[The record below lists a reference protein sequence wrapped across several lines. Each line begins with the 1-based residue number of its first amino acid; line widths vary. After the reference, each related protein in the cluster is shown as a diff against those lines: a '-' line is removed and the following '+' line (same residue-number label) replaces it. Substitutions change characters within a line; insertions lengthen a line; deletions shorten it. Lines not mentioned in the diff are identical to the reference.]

1 MRGVWD
7 GSAAREQRGS
17 SGEPMGPPPPRTP
30 TTDDGAGRG
39 IGMEPG
45 SPPPRTPTTGDGAGR
60 GIGMEPGS
68 QLLDGVVAPLRQHG
82 TEAADA
88 AATVDAAAATA
99 VAVELPRKMSAGATM
114 ECGMEAEAVAV
125 IVDRDTLYAIRRTAV
140 AGRGAYAGRDLA
152 AGTTL
157 IREAPLRAS
166 SVAELVQ
173 LAVTNHAL
181 HDLCGDDDLNRV
193 AQNHFVHEDGVLLF
207 RRVSMLNH
215 SCRPNASICFLE
227 NGEAEVNL
235 ARDVAG
241 GEELCICY
249 SSVVLFSSLPERQS
263 ELLSRWG
270 FACGCNRCAGR
281 LDEEES
287 SMWRQLEHAAS
298 AVQHAKP
305 RGPNVDPNIS
315 VKQREAL
322 SLIEA
327 RLPLLRERERF
338 LFDAAYFA

>member
-1 MRGVWD
+1 
-7 GSAAREQRGS
+7 
-17 SGEPMGPPPPRTP
+17 
-30 TTDDGAGRG
+30 
-39 IGMEPG
+39 
-45 SPPPRTPTTGDGAGR
+45 
-60 GIGMEPGS
+60 MEPGS
-68 QLLDGVVAPLRQHG
+68 QLLDGVVEPVEPLRQHG

-99 VAVELPRKMSAGATM
+99 VAVELQHKMSP
-114 ECGMEAEAVAV
+114 
-125 IVDRDTLYAIRRTAV
+125 LYAISRTAD
-140 AGRGAYAGRDLA
+140 AGRGAYARRDLA
-152 AGTTL
+152 AGTTM

-166 SVAELVQ
+166 SVVELVQ
-173 LAVTNHAL
+173 LALANHAL
-181 HDLCGDDDLNRV
+181 HDLCGDDDLHRV

-215 SCRPNASICFLE
+215 SCRPNASIRFLE

-235 ARDVAG
+235 AREVAV

-270 FACGCNRCAGR
+270 FACGCERCAGR

-287 SMWRQLEHAAS
+287 SMWRQLEDAAA

-322 SLIEA
+322 ALIEA
-327 RLPLLRERERF
+327 RLPLLHERERF
-338 LFDAAYFA
+338 RFDAAYFA